1 MSGVSF
7 AISTSLFQ
15 PHRLDRDHLVDVA
28 AHGFDG
34 VELFAQ
40 RAHFDYSDP
49 RAVAELSEWLD
60 DTRLGLAAVHAP
72 VEESIAS
79 TIASTREQ
87 AVAETLVLVD
97 LAAVLPFPH
106 LVLHVGAPDLSA
118 LPTDNDA
125 NAARRS
131 LEAILERAEAA
142 GVKVA
147 LEVMA
152 NRLSTPEAL
161 VALIDEVLD
170 TDAAG
175 ICLDVGHARL
185 LGDPVDAIE
194 TASGH
199 VVMAHV
205 HDTRGARDEHL
216 VPYDGSIDWARTLL
230 AFQKVGYA
238 GPWTFEL
245 SPGAS
250 TAGTLARAASARQRF
265 ERRLGLDNQLMKP

>member
-1 MSGVSF
+1 VSGVSF

-34 VELFAQ
+34 VEVFAE

-49 RAVAELSEWLD
+49 RAIAELSEWLD

-72 VEESIAS
+72 VGESIAS
-79 TIASTREQ
+79 TIASIREQ
-87 AVAETLVLVD
+87 AVAQTLAVVQM
-97 LAAVLPFPH
+97 AAVLPFPY
-106 LVLHVGAPDLSA
+106 LVLHVGAPDTSA
-118 LPTDNDA
+118 LATSNDA
-125 NAARRS
+125 EAARRS
-131 LEAILERAEAA
+131 LEVILPRAESV

-147 LEVMA
+147 LEVMT

-170 TDAAG
+170 TDGAG

-194 TASGH
+194 SASGH
-199 VVMAHV
+199 VVVAHV

-230 AFQKVGYA
+230 AFQKVGSS

-245 SPGAS
+245 SPAAS
-250 TAGTLARAASARQRF
+250 AAGTLARAASARQRF
-265 ERRLGLDNQLMKP
+265 ERQLGLDTQLMNP